1 MNLMGNVDSKQ
12 SEINEAA
19 VKIIFYCENCNIVI
33 AVIAYIMMSEAYSEP
48 EPYKRLGWSVLQ
60 KK

>member
-48 EPYKRLGWSVLQ
+48 
-60 KK
+60 

>member
-48 EPYKRLGWSVLQ
+48 YKRLGWSVLQ

>member
-1 MNLMGNVDSKQ
+1 MGNVDSKQ

-19 VKIIFYCENCNIVI
+19 VKIILYCENCNIVI

-48 EPYKRLGWSVLQ
+48 YKRLGWSVLQ